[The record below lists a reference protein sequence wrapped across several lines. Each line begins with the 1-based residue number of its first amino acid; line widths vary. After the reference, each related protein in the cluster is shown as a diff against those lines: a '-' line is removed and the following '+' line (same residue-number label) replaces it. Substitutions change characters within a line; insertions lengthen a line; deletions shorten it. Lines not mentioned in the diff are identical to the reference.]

1 MFALQVS
8 FFVFAAAY
16 SSDLIRAQ
24 AERALSLS
32 PVQNAEEVETAEVQT
47 AEELQTAE
55 VQTAEELQ
63 TAKEVQTVEEQS
75 RGG

>member
-8 FFVFAAAY
+8 FFLFGAAY

-32 PVQNAEEVETAEVQT
+32 PVQNF
-47 AEELQTAE
+47 EELQTAE
-55 VQTAEELQ
+55 VQTAEVQ
-63 TAKEVQTVEEQS
+63 TAKGVQTAEEQS